1 MNYLQ
6 TAREFKYKKRLG
18 QNFLI
23 DSNIIEAIS
32 NAIALNKEETILEI
46 GAGLGFVTNSIANKV
61 KKVIAIEIDADAIE
75 YLTKLDHLNIDIIS
89 EDILKLDLSTLTKE
103 KIKVIA
109 NIPYYITSP
118 ILVHL
123 IGEIDDIQHTNR
135 ELISEIV
142 IMVQKEVGKRILAT
156 HESKNKEW
164 GALSILLNYWTEPQ
178 LIKNVNKTSFWP
190 RPKVDSS
197 ILHLKIREKPVV
209 KVLDATILKKIVK
222 ACFNF
227 RRKTLKNSLFLSG
240 FSSNIITKAFS
251 ETELNVK
258 IRGESLSI
266 EELAALS
273 DIIYKLS
280 HEEHN

>member
-23 DSNIIEAIS
+23 DSNVIEAIS
-32 NAIALNKEETILEI
+32 SAITLNKEETILEI
-46 GAGLGFVTNSIANKV
+46 GAGLGFVTNSIADKV
-61 KKVIAIEIDADAIE
+61 KKVIAIEIDTDAIE
-75 YLTKLDHLNIDIIS
+75 YLKKLNHSNIDIIS

-103 KIKVIA
+103 KVKVIA

-123 IGEIDDIQHTNR
+123 IGEIDDIQHANR

-178 LIKNVNKTSFWP
+178 LIKDVSKTSFWP

-197 ILHLKIREKPVV
+197 ILHLRIRENPVV
-209 KVLDATILKKIVK
+209 KVLDTRILKKIVK

-240 FSSNIITKAFS
+240 FSSNIITKAFR
-251 ETELNVK
+251 ETELNDK

-266 EELAALS
+266 EELATLS
-273 DIIYKLS
+273 DIIYQLS
-280 HEEHN
+280 QEEHN